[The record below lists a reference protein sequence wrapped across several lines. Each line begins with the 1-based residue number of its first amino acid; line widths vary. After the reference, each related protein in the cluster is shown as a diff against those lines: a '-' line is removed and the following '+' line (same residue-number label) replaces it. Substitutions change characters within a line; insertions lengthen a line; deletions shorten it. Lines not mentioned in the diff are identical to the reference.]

1 MSKLNAMSLR
11 SLGAV
16 FPKPAARKIYLF
28 AVARVLANL
37 LDIIG
42 LAGIALL
49 ATSFGAFAS
58 GNGTVAP
65 LTLPII
71 GTWVITEIQAVFIA
85 LLIAA
90 TFVLKSGFSIWL
102 NLRTSLFVASLEAD
116 LSRKLA
122 ADYFLGGSEGES
134 GFGDSLSE
142 FQNIATYSTAA
153 LSAFVN
159 ARISLIAES
168 SLLVAMVASF
178 LLINPVATIAM
189 LVYLSA
195 VLFAL
200 SRVVTQR
207 IKRNGQNQLQ
217 GSEIALQSSRDLF
230 GIRREA
236 RSSGVSSLWIDKF
249 TKGRAQWSSSS
260 AVIYT
265 LSSLPRYVIETSLIL
280 GIFAFLAGIVVFSD
294 LPSQAVTIGVFMAGG
309 LRLVAS
315 LLPLQAAIN
324 SMIDGANRGQP
335 ALERLKVIAS
345 RPAETNKDQI
355 EVTHGKPLGL
365 KLDGVTF
372 GFSKDLPVIQDIS
385 FDIEPGSKVAIVGP
399 SGAGKTTCFE
409 IATGF
414 RLPNSGKA
422 LIDGQG
428 PRLLLEYGQGAI
440 GIVPQRPHLISG
452 NLAENVSLASAAQT
466 DHAKA
471 AECLKLAGLHAYANP
486 GALEMNVEPDAGQLS
501 GGEIQ
506 RLGIARALYR
516 DPGILFLDEATS
528 ALDAETEAQISKVL
542 DSLRGKMTVVLIAHR
557 LSTVMNSDKIIYL
570 DKGRVVA
577 EGTFSELQN
586 KVPDF
591 AKAVELMGIARG

>member
-1 MSKLNAMSLR
+1 MSKINAMSLR
-11 SLGAV
+11 SLSEV
-16 FPKPAARKIYLF
+16 LPKAAARKIYLF

-58 GNGTVAP
+58 GGGSAAP
-65 LTLPII
+65 LNLPIL
-71 GTWVITEIQAVFIA
+71 GTWVITEIQAVLIA
-85 LLIAA
+85 MSIAA
-90 TFVLKSGFSIWL
+90 TFVIKSVFSIWV
-102 NLRTSLFVASLEAD
+102 NLRTALFVASIEAEFSN
-116 LSRKLA
+116 LLA
-122 ADYFLGGSEGES
+122 RDYFLGGSEGES

-142 FQNIATYSTAA
+142 FQNISTYSTSA
-153 LSAFVN
+153 LTNFINSRISMIAEVALLIAMVITFTFVN
-159 ARISLIAES
+159 PFAT
-168 SLLVAMVASF
+168 VAMF
-178 LLINPVATIAM
+178 
-189 LVYLSA
+189 VYLSG

-207 IKRNGQNQLQ
+207 IKRNGRNQLE

-236 RSSGVSSLWIDKF
+236 RASGVSTSWIGKF
-249 TKGRAQWSSSS
+249 TVGRAQWASSS

-280 GIFAFLAGIVVFSD
+280 GIFGFLAGIVVLSD

-315 LLPLQAAIN
+315 LLPLQAALN
-324 SMIDGANRGQP
+324 AMIDGANRGKP
-335 ALERLKVIAS
+335 ALDRLKVIAARNS
-345 RPAETNKDQI
+345 SVQVVELDV
-355 EVTHGKPLGL
+355 EHGKPLGL
-365 KLDGVTF
+365 RLDDVTF
-372 GFSKDLPVIQDIS
+372 GFNKEAAVIQNIN
-385 FDIEPGSKVAIVGP
+385 FAVTAGTKVAIVGP

-414 RLPNSGKA
+414 RLPDSGKA
-422 LIDGQG
+422 SIDGHD
-428 PRLLLEYGQGAI
+428 PRVLLEHGRGLI
-440 GIVPQRPHLISG
+440 GIVPQRPHLVSG
-452 NLAENVSLASAAQT
+452 TLAENVSLSSADQT
-466 DHAKA
+466 DSQKVT
-471 AECLKLAGLHAYANP
+471 EVLKLAGLHAYSNP

-591 AKAVELMGIARG
+591 AKAVELMGIAKG

>member
-11 SLGAV
+11 SLSAV
-16 FPKPAARKIYLF
+16 LPKPASRKIYIF
-28 AVARVLANL
+28 AIARVMANL

-58 GNGTVAP
+58 GGGSVAP
-65 LTLPII
+65 LELPIV

-85 LLIAA
+85 LVIAA

-102 NLRTSLFVASLEAD
+102 NLRTALFVASLEAD
-116 LSRKLA
+116 FSHKLA
-122 ADYFLGGSEGES
+122 GDYFLGGSEGES

-142 FQNIATYSTAA
+142 FQNIASFSTSA
-153 LSAFVN
+153 LSNFIN

-168 SLLVAMVASF
+168 SLLLAMVLSF
-178 LLINPVATIAM
+178 MLINPIATVAM
-189 LVYLSA
+189 FVYLSA

-207 IKRNGQNQLQ
+207 IRRNGQNQLK
-217 GSEIALQSSRDLF
+217 GSEIALQASRDLF

-236 RSSGVSSLWIDKF
+236 RASGVSPSWIAKF
-249 TKGRAQWSSSS
+249 TEGRARWSSSS

-280 GIFAFLAGIVVFSD
+280 GIFAFLAGIIVFSD

-315 LLPLQAAIN
+315 LLPLQAALN
-324 SMIDGANRGQP
+324 SMIDGANKGQP
-335 ALERLKVIAS
+335 AFDRLKVIAG
-345 RPAETNKDQI
+345 RDQAAVQDKV
-355 EVTHGKPLGL
+355 EVTRGTPLGL
-365 KLDGVTF
+365 KLSKVTF

-385 FDIEPGSKVAIVGP
+385 FDIAPGSKVAIVGP

-414 RLPNSGKA
+414 RLPNSGTA
-422 LIDGQG
+422 LIDGQD

-452 NLAENVSLASAAQT
+452 SLAENVSLASDSQT
-466 DHAKA
+466 DLGKVAQV
-471 AECLKLAGLHAYANP
+471 LQMAGLNAYANP

-542 DSLRGKMTVVLIAHR
+542 DQLRGKMTVVLIAHR

-577 EGTFSELQN
+577 EGTFSELQS

-591 AKAVELMGIARG
+591 AKAVELMGIAKG

>member
-16 FPKPAARKIYLF
+16 LPKPAAQKIYLF

-58 GNGTVAP
+58 GNGIVVTM
-65 LTLPII
+65 TLPVV

-85 LLIAA
+85 LAIAA

-178 LLINPVATIAM
+178 LLINPIATLAM
-189 LVYLSA
+189 FVYLSA

-236 RSSGVSSLWIDKF
+236 RSSGVSGLWIDRF
-249 TKGRAQWSSSS
+249 TKGRAQ
-260 AVIYT
+260 
-265 LSSLPRYVIETSLIL
+265 
-280 GIFAFLAGIVVFSD
+280 
-294 LPSQAVTIGVFMAGG
+294 
-309 LRLVAS
+309 
-315 LLPLQAAIN
+315 
-324 SMIDGANRGQP
+324 
-335 ALERLKVIAS
+335 
-345 RPAETNKDQI
+345 
-355 EVTHGKPLGL
+355 
-365 KLDGVTF
+365 
-372 GFSKDLPVIQDIS
+372 
-385 FDIEPGSKVAIVGP
+385 
-399 SGAGKTTCFE
+399 
-409 IATGF
+409 
-414 RLPNSGKA
+414 
-422 LIDGQG
+422 
-428 PRLLLEYGQGAI
+428 
-440 GIVPQRPHLISG
+440 
-452 NLAENVSLASAAQT
+452 
-466 DHAKA
+466 
-471 AECLKLAGLHAYANP
+471 
-486 GALEMNVEPDAGQLS
+486 
-501 GGEIQ
+501 
-506 RLGIARALYR
+506 
-516 DPGILFLDEATS
+516 
-528 ALDAETEAQISKVL
+528 
-542 DSLRGKMTVVLIAHR
+542 
-557 LSTVMNSDKIIYL
+557 
-570 DKGRVVA
+570 
-577 EGTFSELQN
+577 
-586 KVPDF
+586 
-591 AKAVELMGIARG
+591 

>member
-11 SLGAV
+11 SLGTV
-16 FPKPAARKIYLF
+16 LPKPAARKIYLF
-28 AVARVLANL
+28 AAARVLANL

-58 GNGTVAP
+58 GSGNVAP
-65 LTLPII
+65 LNLPVV

-102 NLRTSLFVASLEAD
+102 NLRTSLFVASLEGD
-116 LSRKLA
+116 LSRLLA

-142 FQNIATYSTAA
+142 FQNIATSST
-153 LSAFVN
+153 SAISGFIN

-178 LLINPVATIAM
+178 LLINPIATLAM
-189 LVYLSA
+189 FVYLSA

-200 SRVVTQR
+200 SRVVTNR

-236 RSSGVSSLWIDKF
+236 RSSGVSGLWIDRF

-345 RPAETNKDQI
+345 RPAETEENRI

-372 GFSKDLPVIQDIS
+372 GFSKDVPVIQDIS
-385 FDIEPGSKVAIVGP
+385 FDIEPGTKVAIVGP

-422 LIDGQG
+422 LIDGQD

-466 DHAKA
+466 DLAKA
-471 AECLKLAGLHAYANP
+471 AECLRLAGLHAYASP

-577 EGTFSELQN
+577 EGTFSELQR

-591 AKAVELMGIARG
+591 AKAVELMGITKG

>member
-16 FPKPAARKIYLF
+16 LPKPAARKIYLF

-58 GNGTVAP
+58 GGGSVAP
-65 LTLPII
+65 LNLPII

-153 LSAFVN
+153 LSAFIN
-159 ARISLIAES
+159 ARISMIAES

-178 LLINPVATIAM
+178 LLINPVATLAM
-189 LVYLSA
+189 FVYLST

-236 RSSGVSSLWIDKF
+236 RSSGVSSFWIDTF

-324 SMIDGANRGQP
+324 YMIDGANRGQP

-345 RPAETNKDQI
+345 RPTETTKDQI

-372 GFSKDLPVIQDIS
+372 GFSKDAPVIQDIS
-385 FDIEPGSKVAIVGP
+385 FDIEPGTKVAIVGP

-422 LIDGQG
+422 LIDGQD

-452 NLAENVSLASAAQT
+452 SLAENVSLASSAQT
-466 DHAKA
+466 DPEKA
-471 AECLKLAGLHAYANP
+471 AECLTLAGLPAYANP

-570 DKGRVVA
+570 DKGRVIA
-577 EGTFSELQN
+577 EGTFSELQS

-591 AKAVELMGIARG
+591 AKAVELMGIAKG

>member
-11 SLGAV
+11 SLSAV
-16 FPKPAARKIYLF
+16 LPKSATRKIYLF
-28 AVARVLANL
+28 AIARVLANL

-58 GNGTVAP
+58 GGGAVAP
-65 LTLPII
+65 IKIPGL
-71 GTWVITEIQAVFIA
+71 GTWSISEFQAVAIA
-85 LLIAA
+85 LVIAF
-90 TFVLKSGFSIWL
+90 TFVLKSFFAIWL
-102 NLRTSLFVASLEAD
+102 NLRSALFAATLEAEF
-116 LSRKLA
+116 SNTIA
-122 ADYFLGGSEGES
+122 EDYFRGGSEGER
-134 GFGDSLSE
+134 GFSDSLSE
-142 FQNIATYSTAA
+142 FQNVTLGSTSA
-153 LSAFVN
+153 LTSFIN
-159 ARISLIAES
+159 ARISMIAEA
-168 SLLVAMVASF
+168 SLLVAMIISFVA
-178 LLINPVATIAM
+178 INPVATVAM
-189 LVYLSA
+189 FAYLAS
-195 VLFAL
+195 VLWAL
-200 SRVVTQR
+200 SKVVTKKIR
-207 IKRNGQNQLQ
+207 SNGKLQLQ
-217 GSEIALQSSRDLF
+217 GSEVSLQTSRDLF

-236 RSSGVSSLWIDKF
+236 RATGVSGIWLQQF
-249 TKGRAQWSSSS
+249 TGGRRQSSSS
-260 AVIYT
+260 GAIIYT
-265 LSSLPRYVIETSLIL
+265 LNTLPRYVIETSLII

-335 ALERLKVIAS
+335 ALDRLKVIAS
-345 RPAETNKDQI
+345 RDQTALQD
-355 EVTHGKPLGL
+355 EVAVTHGKPLSL
-365 KLDGVTF
+365 KLSKVTF
-372 GFSKDLPVIQDIS
+372 GFSQDLPVIRDIT
-385 FDIEPGSKVAIVGP
+385 FDIAPGTKVAIVGP

-414 RLPNSGKA
+414 RLPNSGTA
-422 LIDGQG
+422 LIDGQD

-452 NLAENVSLASAAQT
+452 SLAENVSLASSSRT
-466 DHAKA
+466 DLAKA
-471 AECLKLAGLHAYANP
+471 AECLQLAGLHAYANP

-591 AKAVELMGIARG
+591 AKAVELMGIAKG